1 MHTHVSTTA
10 NALCT
15 CDTTQ
20 EVHECLA
27 VSHNTPPSPNRR
39 TQHWPIVSVEAY
51 RLVVVQAENIQ
62 KMPERLCLRPQR
74 FRRTE
79 RKR

>member
-27 VSHNTPPSPNRR
+27 VSHNKKQGLFRLRESRGLLRRDGGFAEGREAAVSALRSWAGGESLGCARPPR
-39 TQHWPIVSVEAY
+39 
-51 RLVVVQAENIQ
+51 
-62 KMPERLCLRPQR
+62 
-74 FRRTE
+74 
-79 RKR
+79 